1 MKDILHRLDRI
12 GVQLHTV
19 KDEMKKN
26 VAKTLEQVSSIG
38 YTEVEFAGYFGHSPR
53 EIKTLLERNHL
64 TAPSTHVSLGD
75 VKNSL
80 QETIQTAQE
89 IGQRYIILSSFH
101 PEIPKTLDDVHRLAD
116 FLNHTGKLCNEEG
129 LQFGF
134 HNHASEFQPIDGKLP
149 FDILLEE
156 TDPKFVIVQI
166 DTYWVVH
173 AHHDPVV
180 YLRKFPG
187 RFPLLHLKDIDNSPS
202 RNSTE
207 IGSGSI
213 DWKLLLSEAVASGTK
228 YFFVEQEHFTEST
241 MQSVRISFDYLRA
254 LNFS

>member
-1 MKDILHRLDRI
+1 MTEILRRLDRI

-19 KDEMKKN
+19 KDEMKRN

-38 YTEVEFAGYFGHSPR
+38 YAEVEFAGYFGQSPR
-53 EIKTLLERNHL
+53 EIKTFLERNNL
-64 TAPSTHVSLGD
+64 NAPSAHVSFAD
-75 VKNSL
+75 MKNSFK
-80 QETIQTAQE
+80 ETVSAAKE
-89 IGQRYIILSSFH
+89 IGHRYLIVSSFH
-101 PEIPKTLDDVHRLAD
+101 PEIPKTLEDVHRLAI
-116 FLNHTGKLCNEEG
+116 FLNQTGKFCNEEG

-134 HNHASEFQPIDGKLP
+134 HNHATEFQPIDGKLP

-156 TDPKFVIVQI
+156 TDPKFVVVQI

-187 RFPLLHLKDIDNSPS
+187 RFPLFHLKDIDNSPD

-207 IGSGSI
+207 IGNGTI
-213 DWKLLLSEAVASGTK
+213 DWKFLLAEAISSGTK
-228 YFFVEQEHFTEST
+228 HFFVEQEHFTQST
-241 MQSVRISFDYLRA
+241 MQSVRVSFGYLRT

>member
-1 MKDILHRLDRI
+1 VKDILHRLDRI

-53 EIKTLLERNHL
+53 EIKILLERNHL
-64 TAPSTHVSLGD
+64 TAPSTHVSFAD
-75 VKNSL
+75 MKNSL
-80 QETIQTAQE
+80 QEIFAAAKE
-89 IGQRYIILSSFH
+89 IGHQYIILSSFY

-134 HNHASEFQPIDGKLP
+134 HNHATEFQRIDGKLP
-149 FDILLEE
+149 FDILLNE
-156 TDPKFVIVQI
+156 TDPKFVVVQI
-166 DTYWVVH
+166 DTYWVVY

-180 YLRKFPG
+180 YFRKFPG
-187 RFPLLHLKDIDNSPS
+187 RFSLLHLKDIDNSPD

-207 IGSGSI
+207 IGNGTI
-213 DWKLLLSEAVASGTK
+213 DWKSLLAEAVASGTK
-228 YFFVEQEHFTEST
+228 HFFVEQEHFTQST
-241 MQSVRISFDYLRA
+241 MQSVRVSFDYLRT

>member
-38 YTEVEFAGYFGHSPR
+38 YAEVEFAGYFGHAPR
-53 EIKTLLERNHL
+53 EIKTLLDRNHL
-64 TAPSTHVSLGD
+64 TAPSAHVSFTD
-75 VKNSL
+75 IKNSL
-80 QETIQTAQE
+80 KEIFAAAKE
-89 IGQRYIILSSFH
+89 IGHQYIILSSFY
-101 PEIPKTLDDVHRLAD
+101 PETPKTTEDVHRHAN

-134 HNHASEFQPIDGKLP
+134 HNHATEFQPIEGKLP
-149 FDILLEE
+149 FDILLNE
-156 TDPKFVIVQI
+156 TDPKFVVAQI
-166 DTYWVVH
+166 DTFWVVH
-173 AHHDPVV
+173 AHHDTVV

-187 RFPLLHLKDIDNSPS
+187 RFPLLHLKDIDNPPE

-207 IGSGSI
+207 IGTGTI
-213 DWKLLLSEAVASGTK
+213 DWKFLLAEAVTSGTK
-228 YFFVEQEHFTEST
+228 HFFVEQEHFTQST
-241 MQSVRISFDYLRA
+241 MQSVRVSFDYLRM
-254 LNFS
+254 LNFP